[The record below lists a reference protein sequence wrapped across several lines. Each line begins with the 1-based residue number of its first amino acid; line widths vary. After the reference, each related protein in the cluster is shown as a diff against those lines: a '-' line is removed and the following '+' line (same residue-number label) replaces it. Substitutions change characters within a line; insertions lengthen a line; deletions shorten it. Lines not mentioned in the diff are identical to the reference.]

1 MIDAVPLTVALVP
14 LGLYLLFIGAI
25 NLRRRPTLVSGTLD
39 IVLLALAVFG
49 MIIVG
54 PLNLFM
60 PAAAAMRFGLSVWA
74 LLIAFYI
81 LCIVLYLLL
90 ARPRLVVFNISRD
103 QLRSLAEQVA
113 HRLDPE
119 VRLAGDAM
127 YLPHLDV
134 QFHIE
139 STSGM

>member
-1 MIDAVPLTVALVP
+1 ERD
-14 LGLYLLFIGAI
+14 GDERDGERDGAI
-25 NLRRRPTLVSGTLD
+25 NLRRRPTLLSGTLD
-39 IVLLALAVFG
+39 VVLLALAVFG

-60 PAAAAMRFGLSVWA
+60 PDAAAMRFGLSVWA

-81 LCIVLYLLL
+81 LCVTLYLLL